1 MAQQSNGNNDTQE
14 GNANVSE
21 HHVDDEGIQ
30 EGVEGM
36 ADGFID
42 VQHPLSSPSHKSPS
56 LSPSTSPVDE
66 SLICLQYIVNNCDF
80 QNLWAQVSNGESL
93 TICQIKEAAE
103 SVIEDI
109 NKGNVHEP
117 PLEGDLMRQIYQSMN
132 QPLPTITNQR
142 QEVLYK
148 VLDNDFLKDFCDKNT
163 LDVTDKVV
171 VEYVDYIRS
180 EISFYSGLPH
190 VSFEALQH
198 NVWEALY

>member
-1 MAQQSNGNNDTQE
+1 MKMHIFLPGVSVLCQMAQQSNGNNDTQE

-21 HHVDDEGIQ
+21 HHVDDEGI
-30 EGVEGM
+30 EEGM
-36 ADGFID
+36 KGNADGF
-42 VQHPLSSPSHKSPS
+42 S
-56 LSPSTSPVDE
+56 
-66 SLICLQYIVNNCDF
+66 
-80 QNLWAQVSNGESL
+80 QVRV
-93 TICQIKEAAE
+93 AAE
-103 SVIEDI
+103 SIIEDV
-109 NKGNVHEP
+109 NKGNVHQP

-132 QPLPTITNQR
+132 QPRPTITNQR

-180 EISFYSGLPH
+180 EISFYSGLLH

-198 NVWEALY
+198 NVWEALYKFISKRNILV